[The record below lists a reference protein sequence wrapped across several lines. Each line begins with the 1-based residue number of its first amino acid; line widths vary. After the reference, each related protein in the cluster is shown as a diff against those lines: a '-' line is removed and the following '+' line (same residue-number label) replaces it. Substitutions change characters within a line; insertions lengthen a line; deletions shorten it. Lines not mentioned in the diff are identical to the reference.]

1 MLVKIIFLH
10 QIEHTTHLPHK
21 FLIIH
26 VGCHYLNFVHDV
38 KIKTGASQK
47 DSKLVICTHPASF
60 GS

>member
-1 MLVKIIFLH
+1 MLVNFFLH

-21 FLIIH
+21 FLII
-26 VGCHYLNFVHDV
+26 GCHYLNFAHDV

-47 DSKLVICTHPASF
+47 DSKLVICTHPDSF